1 MAANSDDN
9 RTDIQRVTDI
19 IAGAIVARNQNASS
33 EMSCASTPAEAA
45 TQCNGDGKTATT
57 AVNEANG
64 SLDRDRRPP
73 EEGYDSQDDQQQQPP
88 RSQPSSDV
96 MVVR

>member
-33 EMSCASTPAEAA
+33 EMSCASMPAAEEPA
-45 TQCNGDGKTATT
+45 TQCNGDGKTA
-57 AVNEANG
+57 VSEANG
-64 SLDRDRRPP
+64 GLDRDRRPP